1 MIEPDRP
8 LAWLDHVEIE
18 DLLTGDMKLVYE
30 WCGMEVLKSLFEHFS
45 SMTLYVST
53 KPLNEA
59 KKRYI
64 KKVYNRHNM
73 KELCSLLEV
82 SERFVYETI
91 AETRHVEGQE
101 GLF

>member
-1 MIEPDRP
+1 MKEPDRP
-8 LAWLDHVEIE
+8 LAWLDEVEIE

-30 WCGMEVLKSLFEHFS
+30 WCGMEVLTSLFEHFS

-64 KKVYNRHNM
+64 KQVYSSRTI
-73 KELCSLLEV
+73 KELCSLLDV

-91 AETRHVEGQE
+91 AEARHTEGQD

>member
-1 MIEPDRP
+1 MKEPDKP
-8 LAWLDHVEIE
+8 LAWLDHVDIE

-30 WCGMEVLKSLFEHFS
+30 WCGMEVLTSLFEHFS

-64 KKVYNRHNM
+64 AKVYNGKNV
-73 KELCSLLEV
+73 KALCSLLDV

-91 AETRHVEGQE
+91 AETRQIDGQQQ
-101 GLF
+101 LF